1 MVKKKN
7 LFSQITDRSFY
18 EGEPIRT
25 WYVTDNVAMS
35 NTSQSYTTTVE
46 YDGEVDTTS
55 TRYGSQGIEYYEYVT
70 TVSGTV
76 TATVHPYEYVNT
88 TAKMSVELV
97 KNTSVS
103 DTYRVAVENS
113 LSFSY
118 SESDHIYYEA
128 GRVENTAYMDVT
140 LASNIEKPSN
150 VTASMWEIVSVYNKF
165 GDDSNGNIYRSA
177 RIDENNLVS
186 GTIRLDSL
194 YLAGEGMLPPPSWSK
209 SHTFYAAFTYK
220 TYENEVAKTTFT
232 HGKYIDIGKPSGSTF
247 AYNTT
252 GSYAKNYPYLT
263 YYSKETSWYT
273 LTTVTKTY
281 TVPAKTTSSW
291 VVPKQVSDKV

>member
-46 YDGEVDTTS
+46 YDGEIDTTS

-88 TAKMSVELV
+88 TSEKSVELV

-118 SESDHIYYEA
+118 SESDSFYYEA
-128 GRVENTAYMDVT
+128 GRVENTGYMDVT

-150 VTASMWEIVSVYNKF
+150 VTASMWEIVSVYNNY
-165 GDDSNGNIYRSA
+165 GDGNNNVYKSA
-177 RIDENNLVS
+177 RIDASNLVS

-194 YLAGEGMLPPPSWSK
+194 YLVGGGILPAASMYE

-220 TYENEVAKTTFT
+220 TFETLVSKTTFT
-232 HGKYIDIGKPSGSTF
+232 HSRYISIGKPSGTP
-247 AYNTT
+247 YTNHWT